1 MQRPIFLSGK
11 VVMEDGTPPPDSVV
25 IERICNGRV
34 RPEAYTD
41 SKGRFSFQLGQN
53 MGMMQDASVSSADA
67 GFGGANVPGQ
77 RGGLGGGIGGM
88 NRGVSEQELNG
99 CELRASLAGFRSE
112 VVQLTGRRMFDNPD
126 VGTIIMRRLG
136 NVEGT
141 TISMTSLQA
150 PKDAKKAY
158 EKGRDILKKNK
169 NNDPKKVEQ
178 ALKEFEKAVQVY
190 PKYAVAWFELGL
202 MAERKDDVE
211 GARKAYAEALS
222 ADSKYVSP
230 YLQMALLSAKENK
243 WQDVAD
249 TTERVIKLN
258 PVDFPHA
265 FFYNSVAN
273 YNLRK
278 IDAAEQS
285 AREAVKLDTMHRIP
299 KAQHLLGM
307 ILADKRDYTGAA
319 ENLRGYLKFAPQ
331 AQDADTVRQQLS
343 ELDKL
348 TGGAAR
354 VTEQKTEP

>member
-53 MGMMQDASVSSADA
+53 MSMMQDASVSSADA

-77 RGGLGGGIGGM
+77 RGSMGGFGGM
-88 NRGVSEQELNG
+88 NRGISEQELNG

-126 VGTIIMRRLG
+126 VGTIILRRLG

-158 EKGRDILKKNK
+158 EKGRDILRKNK
-169 NNDPKKVEQ
+169 KDDPKKMEQ
-178 ALKEFEKAVQVY
+178 ALKEF
-190 PKYAVAWFELGL
+190 
-202 MAERKDDVE
+202 
-211 GARKAYAEALS
+211 ALA

-278 IDAAEQS
+278 MDVAEQS
-285 AREAVKLDTMHRIP
+285 AREAVKLDTGHRIP

-331 AQDADTVRQQLS
+331 AGDADTVRQQLS
-343 ELDKL
+343 ELEKL
-348 TGGAAR
+348 TGGAAK
-354 VTEQKTEP
+354 VTEQNTQP

>member
-1 MQRPIFLSGK
+1 
-11 VVMEDGTPPPDSVV
+11 MEDGTPPPDSVV

-34 RPEAYTD
+34 RPEAHTD

-67 GFGGANVPGQ
+67 GFGGQNVPGQ
-77 RGGLGGGIGGM
+77 RSSLGGGMGGM

-158 EKGRDILKKNK
+158 EKGREILQKNAKKQ
-169 NNDPKKVEQ
+169 DPKKFEQ
-178 ALKEFEKAVQVY
+178 AKAEFEKAVQLY

-202 MAERKDDVE
+202 MAERGNDVE
-211 GARKAYAEALS
+211 GARKAYSEALS
-222 ADSKYVSP
+222 ADAKYVNP
-230 YLQMALLSAKENK
+230 YLQMALLSAKESK

-258 PVDFPHA
+258 PLDFPHA

-273 YNLRK
+273 YNLKK
-278 IDAAEQS
+278 IDAAESS
-285 AREAVKLDTMHRIP
+285 AREAVKLDTMHRLP

-307 ILADKRDYTGAA
+307 ILAEKRDYTGAA
-319 ENLRGYLKFAPQ
+319 ENLRGYLKFAPG
-331 AQDADTVRQQLS
+331 AQDASTVQQQLG
-343 ELDKL
+343 EIEKL
-348 TGGAAR
+348 GGGSAQVKA
-354 VTEQKTEP
+354 EEKTQP

>member
-53 MGMMQDASVSSADA
+53 MSMMQDASVSSADA
-67 GFGGANVPGQ
+67 GFGGTNVPGQ
-77 RGGLGGGIGGM
+77 RGSMGGFGGM
-88 NRGVSEQELNG
+88 NRGISEQELNG

-126 VGTIIMRRLG
+126 VGTIILRRLG

-150 PKDAKKAY
+150 PKDARKAY
-158 EKGRDILKKNK
+158 EKGRDILRKDKK
-169 NNDPKKVEQ
+169 NDPKKMEQ
-178 ALKEFEKAVQVY
+178 AQKEFEKAVQLY

-202 MAERKDDVE
+202 MAERKEDVE

-222 ADSKYVSP
+222 ADSKYVNP

-243 WQDVAD
+243 WQEVAE
-249 TTERVIKLN
+249 TTERVIKMN
-258 PVDFPHA
+258 PMDFPHA

-273 YNLRK
+273 YNLRN
-278 IDAAEQS
+278 IDAAERS

-307 ILADKRDYTGAA
+307 ILADKRDYNGAA
-319 ENLRGYLKFAPQ
+319 EHLRGYLKFAPQ
-331 AQDADTVRQQLS
+331 AQDADTVRQQLGQL
-343 ELDKL
+343 EKL
-348 TGGAAR
+348 TGEAAQ
-354 VTEQKTEP
+354 VTEQKTAP